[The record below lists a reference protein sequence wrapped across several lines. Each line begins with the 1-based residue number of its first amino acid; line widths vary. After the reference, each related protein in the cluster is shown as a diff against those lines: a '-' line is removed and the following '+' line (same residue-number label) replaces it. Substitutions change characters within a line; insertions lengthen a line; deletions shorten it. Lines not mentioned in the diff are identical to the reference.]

1 MSGWA
6 AVVFV
11 LDRTAGWAGFLIRR
25 RWRRA
30 VSAEELT
37 HLGRYLVAALRQ
49 GLPLVESVK
58 AYAAGIRSAWLKRV
72 YEEAAGKLEAGS
84 SLSQALASTPGYFPE
99 AFIAVARA
107 GEEQDD
113 LPRGLETAVDL
124 MGQDTEFI
132 RRCGWSLLYAAIV
145 AGVTLS
151 VFGFMMAFVIPSFQ
165 KIIFSF
171 ATPKAAAS
179 ILPWPTLLLFWLTD
193 RSGLA
198 LSCLALGVLAAG
210 SYRWYSGVPLAELAV
225 LWLPPV
231 RKIRAKSRETLFCR
245 TLGRL
250 LQAGCSM
257 DKALELTGSVDADK
271 AFRAAVDQARAGV
284 NKGRKLSETLGEA
297 PAFSRSLAW
306 ACSLGEE
313 RGNLPE
319 TLLWLGDYNALWIQW
334 RHERL
339 LPWLERS
346 ANIALGLLVGF
357 YLVAVMTPLLGMGGL
372 APN

>member
-1 MSGWA
+1 MARLLGAVGW
-6 AVVFV
+6 F
-11 LDRTAGWAGFLIRR
+11 GSLILR
-25 RWRRA
+25 RWRRII
-30 VSAEELT
+30 STEELA

-49 GLPLVESVK
+49 ELPLVESVE
-58 AYAAGIRSAWLKRV
+58 AYADGVRSAWLRRV
-72 YEEAAGKLEAGS
+72 YQGVAAKLETGS
-84 SLSQALASTPGYFPE
+84 SLSQALASTPGHFPE
-99 AFIAVARA
+99 AFIAVVRA

-124 MGQDTEFI
+124 MSQDTEFI

-145 AGVTLS
+145 AGITFS
-151 VFGFMMAFVIPSFQ
+151 VFVFMMVFVIPSFQ
-165 KIIFSF
+165 RIIFSF
-171 ATPKAAAS
+171 AAPKAAAS

-198 LSCLALGVLAAG
+198 LSCLALGVLAAAC
-210 SYRWYSGVPLAELAV
+210 YRWYSGLPLAELAV

-231 RKIRAKSRETLFCR
+231 RRIRAKSRETLFCR

-257 DKALELTGSVDADK
+257 DKALELTRSVDADK
-271 AFRAAVDQARAGV
+271 GFRAAVDQARAGV
-284 NKGRKLSETLGEA
+284 GNGRKLSETLGETL
-297 PAFSRSLAW
+297 AFSGSLAW
-306 ACSLGEE
+306 ACALGEE

-334 RHERL
+334 RHDRL

-357 YLVAVMTPLLGMGGL
+357 YLVAVMTPLMGMGGL